1 MVLGSF
7 LAFPSNRVGT
17 LKASGMLREKSRGA
31 TFPFD
36 GPYQSPLGRVG
47 LTVAIGIAYFMAA
60 ELGLALRT
68 NTGTSVFWPAAGISV
83 GALIVWG
90 PKARLSVAAAVV
102 VATAISNLTIGRN
115 PWLAVAFGV
124 VNAGQALLTTGLIER
139 WFGRSFK
146 LGDVPQVLGFLMASA
161 IGASVAAMGAAI
173 AVGLIQSTASPFI
186 VWRFWFASCLLGIVT
201 VAPLLVGIGEAV
213 RQLPPRRELF
223 DGVVG
228 ILMLA
233 ALSAFVISLPQ
244 GPWSTALP
252 VALVFPVLL
261 WVIVRCRPVFAAT
274 AAFVVALAIVWSI
287 TFSVGHF
294 GDASVPLA
302 DRILAAQTIVLA
314 GALLTLVLAA
324 LFAERRRSELVIE
337 RSRQRLQLALDGAE
351 LGAFS
356 ADLTTG
362 CFECDARVAQMH
374 GHKVQ
379 PTTIR
384 ESRRFVP
391 PHDRIRIDAALA
403 EAERTGGVWNAEY
416 RVAHPEGHRHAGE
429 IRWVAV
435 EGSIVRDPE
444 GTALGLLGVTR
455 DITDRKQTERA
466 LAERNLQMLLAGK
479 SARVGSYTYDV
490 GSDLMQVS
498 EGYVAVHGL
507 PDGTNETTRS
517 EWRARTLPE
526 DLPRVE
532 AVREQAFRERLGEYA
547 IEYRIVRSN
556 GEVRWIESRSF
567 ISYDGEGRPERV
579 VGVNFDITERIKATQ
594 VAQRLASIVESSD
607 DAIVSKDLNGVV
619 VTWNQSAERLFGYS
633 ADEAI
638 GKPILFLLPT
648 DRQHEELSIL
658 ERIRSGKPINNYETV
673 RRHKNGALVDISLTV
688 SPLRNTAGVVV
699 GASKIARDISDRKK
713 AEAVLAE
720 RTMQL
725 AIAGRAALVGSFAY
739 DVDTERLQLS
749 PGYAAIHGFPDGT
762 TEIARTEWL
771 AGVHPEDRER
781 WEALRSRAHREQW
794 SEYSGEYR
802 IVRSGGEIR
811 WIEARVFLSYASD
824 GRPQRA
830 VGVDIDV
837 TARKRADEQQRTL
850 NAELDHRV
858 KNVLATVCAIITQT
872 PKAGSS
878 LADFVAGLD
887 GRIKSLARTHELLSE
902 NQWQDV
908 SLIDIV
914 QREIAP
920 YAAGNATILGPG
932 VTLKA
937 EAAQALATVLHELA
951 TNAAKYGAF
960 SKPSGQLFVRW
971 CWLRNGNGSHGW
983 VAIQWQESGGPAV
996 STPSQFGYGTSIVR
1010 ELIPFELGGTVDLAF
1025 ASDGLQ
1031 CRLEIP
1037 SEWITGTETLKTHLA
1052 GGSSQTALWN

>member
-1 MVLGSF
+1 MATQSTQGAYIDKRQTSEASF
-7 LAFPSNRVGT
+7 AGVG
-17 LKASGMLREKSRGA
+17 

-36 GPYQSPLGRVG
+36 DHYQSPLGRVG
-47 LTVAIGIAYFMAA
+47 LAVAIGIAYFIAA
-60 ELGLALRT
+60 RLGLALRAS
-68 NTGTSVFWPAAGISV
+68 TGTSMFWPAAGISV
-83 GALIVWG
+83 AALIVCG
-90 PKARLSVAAAVV
+90 PSARFSVAAAVV
-102 VATAISNLTIGRN
+102 VATVASNLMIGRSTG
-115 PWLAVAFGV
+115 LAVAFAV
-124 VNAGQALLTTGLIER
+124 VNAGQAFLTAGLIER
-139 WFGRSFK
+139 WFGRLFK
-146 LGDVPQVLGFLMASA
+146 LGGVSHVLGFLLASA
-161 IGASVAAMGAAI
+161 IGSAVAATGAAI
-173 AVGLIQSTASPFI
+173 VVALLESTVLPLTFWR
-186 VWRFWFASCLLGIVT
+186 VWFGSCLLGIIA
-201 VAPLLVGIGEAV
+201 VAPLLVGIAEAV
-213 RQLPPRRELF
+213 RHVPPRAELLE
-223 DGVVG
+223 G
-228 ILMLA
+228 MLGLSMLG
-233 ALSAFVISLPQ
+233 ALSALAIALPQ

-252 VALVFPVLL
+252 LAFVFPVLL
-261 WVIVRCRPVFAAT
+261 WIAVRCRPAFAAGS
-274 AAFVVALAIVWSI
+274 AFIVASTVVGSI
-287 TFSVGHF
+287 TFGMGHF
-294 GDASVPLA
+294 GDATIPLA
-302 DRILAAQTIVLA
+302 DRVLAAQTIVLT
-314 GALLTLVLAA
+314 GEVLTLVLAA
-324 LFAERRRSELVIE
+324 LFAERRRNEFVLE

-351 LGAFS
+351 LGAFN
-356 ADLTTG
+356 ADLATG
-362 CFECDARVAQMH
+362 CFECDARAAQIL

-379 PTTIR
+379 PKTIR
-384 ESRRFVP
+384 ESSRFVL

-403 EAERTGGVWNAEY
+403 EAERADGVWNAEF

-498 EGYVAVHGL
+498 EGYVATHGL

-556 GEVRWIESRSF
+556 GEVRWIESRSL

-607 DAIVSKDLNGVV
+607 DAIVSKDLNGIV
-619 VTWNQSAERLFGYS
+619 VTWNQSAERLFGYL
-633 ADEAI
+633 ADEVI
-638 GKPILFLLPT
+638 GKRISFLIPT

-658 ERIRSGKPINNYETV
+658 ERIRSGNPINNYETV

-699 GASKIARDISDRKK
+699 GVSKIARDISDRKK
-713 AEAVLAE
+713 AEAALAE

-739 DVDTERLQLS
+739 DLDTERLQLS

-811 WIEARVFLSYASD
+811 WIEARVFVSYASD

-858 KNVLATVCAIITQT
+858 KNVLATVSAIITQT

-908 SLIDIV
+908 SLKDIV

-932 VTLKA
+932 VALKA
-937 EAAQALATVLHELA
+937 EAAQALATVIHELA
-951 TNAAKYGAF
+951 TNAAKHGAF

-983 VAIQWQESGGPAV
+983 VAIQWQEAGGPAV

-1010 ELIPFELGGTVDLAF
+1010 ELIPFELGGSVDLAF

-1037 SEWITGTETLKTHLA
+1037 ADWFSS
-1052 GGSSQTALWN
+1052 GGPIGDASRGFDLEQTVYRN